1 MPSGYTNFDILQE
14 KKKYLVTDN
23 LRLVDHVIQKGLG
36 ISSKDPY
43 YDDYQSE
50 GRYGLVKAAIAFDE
64 SRGVKFATFACQYI
78 SGYVKRLRR
87 EFVHSAVRTPRA
99 VLDTYYKV
107 MKLSEKGLDYDA
119 ISKELGISVNEICMA
134 VNSYGT
140 TSLDQIV
147 SDIDNDSITIGDTLG
162 FEDSGFSEIDEDN
175 KVFKAIEEVALQ
187 LSDRN
192 RNIWYDYVYPLYFG
206 EEVTQKELS
215 DKYSISRSYVS
226 RIINNCKKKFA
237 RALEYESGVD

>member
-1 MPSGYTNFDILQE
+1 
-14 KKKYLVTDN
+14 
-23 LRLVDHVIQKGLG
+23 
-36 ISSKDPY
+36 
-43 YDDYQSE
+43 
-50 GRYGLVKAAIAFDE
+50 
-64 SRGVKFATFACQYI
+64 
-78 SGYVKRLRR
+78 
-87 EFVHSAVRTPRA
+87 
-99 VLDTYYKV
+99 

-140 TSLDQIV
+140 TSLDQII